1 MRKTVR
7 LTVAQAIVR
16 FLDNQYVVM
25 DGKETKFVE
34 GIFTIFGHGIAV
46 GLGEALDCYPGDLKV
61 LQGRNEQGM
70 CHAAIAY
77 AKQNNRRKIIPCASS
92 IGPGAAN
99 MITACATATVNNLPL
114 LVFPADTFASRQ
126 PDPVLQQLEQSN
138 SLALTTNDAFKPV
151 CKYWDRILRPE
162 MLMTALINAM
172 RVLTDPA
179 ETGACCIALCQDV
192 EGEAYDYPEYFF
204 EKRVHRITRVAAA
217 DEEIDDIV
225 SVIKEA
231 AKPVVIVGGGVR
243 YSEAGEAV
251 ERFCEEFNIP
261 FCETQGGKSA
271 CRSSHPYCLGG
282 VGVTGT
288 YASNVIS
295 READVV
301 IAVGTRLSDFTTSS
315 KFLYQKEGVRIVT
328 VNNNRY
334 HAYKMDAVKAVGD
347 ARVIIEQLA
356 TRLKDCGYQSK
367 YTDEIR
373 KARKWWDQELE
384 WLGKIQY
391 TGEGFEPIISKRD
404 LRTLPEFVRLTGG
417 TLTQTEAIAA
427 IQETIEE
434 DATIIT
440 AGGSLPSCLQRM
452 WKTDKRGGYHAEY
465 GYSCMGY
472 EVAAALGVKM
482 AEPDFQVYCLV
493 GDSSFQMLHSE
504 IMTIIQERKKV
515 NILVFDNCGFGC
527 INNLEMVHGVG
538 SIATEFRYT
547 EGKMPSGDLIPVDY
561 AKIAEGYGLKAYT
574 CRTKTELEAALIQAR
589 AEQKACLFDLKV
601 LPKTMTD
608 GYESW
613 WNVGVAEISQKESV
627 RKAYENML
635 CHRKMAKEY

>member
-1 MRKTVR
+1 
-7 LTVAQAIVR
+7 
-16 FLDNQYVVM
+16 
-25 DGKETKFVE
+25 
-34 GIFTIFGHGIAV
+34 
-46 GLGEALDCYPGDLKV
+46 
-61 LQGRNEQGM
+61 
-70 CHAAIAY
+70 
-77 AKQNNRRKIIPCASS
+77 
-92 IGPGAAN
+92 
-99 MITACATATVNNLPL
+99 
-114 LVFPADTFASRQ
+114 
-126 PDPVLQQLEQSN
+126 
-138 SLALTTNDAFKPV
+138 
-151 CKYWDRILRPE
+151 
-162 MLMTALINAM
+162 
-172 RVLTDPA
+172 
-179 ETGACCIALCQDV
+179 
-192 EGEAYDYPEYFF
+192 
-204 EKRVHRITRVAAA
+204 
-217 DEEIDDIV
+217 
-225 SVIKEA
+225 
-231 AKPVVIVGGGVR
+231 
-243 YSEAGEAV
+243 
-251 ERFCEEFNIP
+251 
-261 FCETQGGKSA
+261 
-271 CRSSHPYCLGG
+271 
-282 VGVTGT
+282 
-288 YASNVIS
+288 
-295 READVV
+295 
-301 IAVGTRLSDFTTSS
+301 
-315 KFLYQKEGVRIVT
+315 
-328 VNNNRY
+328 
-334 HAYKMDAVKAVGD
+334 MDAVKAVGD

-452 WKTDKRGGYHAEY
+452 WKTDKRGGYHAECC